1 MLEAGMKPVFV
12 FDGKPPEM
20 KSKELAKRKEGR
32 DAADADLA
40 TAKEV
45 CACSHA
51 LRAPIVCIS
60 LKAVVA
66 AGPVRDIS
74 SAAARALLFR
84 EARAC
89 IEALTRC
96 GD

>member
-1 MLEAGMKPVFV
+1 MKPVFV

-45 CACSHA
+45 C
-51 LRAPIVCIS
+51 VC
-60 LKAVVA
+60 AT
-66 AGPVRDIS
+66 
-74 SAAARALLFR
+74 
-84 EARAC
+84 
-89 IEALTRC
+89 ALTLSPLPSR
-96 GD
+96 GRPSRRATVSDAFLRGGTSIAKVGPQRGLYPALVGTVPEPF

>member
-1 MLEAGMKPVFV
+1 MKPVFV

-45 CACSHA
+45 CV
-51 LRAPIVCIS
+51 RAT
-60 LKAVVA
+60 
-66 AGPVRDIS
+66 
-74 SAAARALLFR
+74 
-84 EARAC
+84 
-89 IEALTRC
+89 ALTLSPLPSRGRPSRSATVSDAFG
-96 GD
+96 GDKHSPGPPKRSLSRRKISVQHV